1 MTKAGDLRTIA
12 SFQAREEI
20 TDAYGMSTVMWGT
33 PVKIQCQFVSGSGRE
48 LLRNGRLEPSVTAML
63 RVRQPALPS
72 VDESWRV
79 TIDSVVWNIRSVMRF
94 GQRKE
99 WLDIMIER
107 ATSGV
112 AV

>member
-1 MTKAGDLRTIA
+1 MTRAGDLRTVA
-12 SFQAREEI
+12 SFQSRTES
-20 TDAYGMSTVMWGT
+20 TDSYGMSTVTWGT
-33 PVKIQCQFVSGSGRE
+33 AVKVQCQFVSGSGRE
-48 LLRNGRLEPSVTAML
+48 LLRNGRLEPSIVATL
-63 RVRQPALPS
+63 RVRQAALPS
-72 VDESWRV
+72 VNESWRV

>member
-1 MTKAGDLRTIA
+1 
-12 SFQAREEI
+12 
-20 TDAYGMSTVMWGT
+20 
-33 PVKIQCQFVSGSGRE
+33 
-48 LLRNGRLEPSVTAML
+48 
-63 RVRQPALPS
+63 
-72 VDESWRV
+72 V